1 MKIRHLKFSEDL
13 NSKYLTN
20 EFILFFFL
28 YLRMQLIALSEIEQ
42 FIFA

>member
-20 EFILFFFL
+20 EFILFFFVFENAIDC
-28 YLRMQLIALSEIEQ
+28 RVRD
-42 FIFA
+42 